1 MKKGLIVAINKMM
14 TGLEN
19 IESTL
24 SCLSCLSFLD
34 DPLMLTCG
42 HSICRTCFNTH
53 SDPKSKDSIVFCEEC
68 KLETKNKDL
77 HPSKVIKILCT
88 KYAYV
93 KTCHEECLNLM
104 GEKK

>member
-1 MKKGLIVAINKMM
+1 MKKGLMVSIGKMLI
-14 TGLEN
+14 GLEN

-42 HSICRTCFNTH
+42 HSICRACFTTH
-53 SDPKSKDSIVFCEEC
+53 SDPKSRDSIVFCEEC

-77 HPSKVIKILCT
+77 HPSQVIKILCT

-93 KTCHEECLNLM
+93 KQCHEECLGLM
-104 GEKK
+104 EDK